1 MKILIAE
8 DDPLLCKA
16 YQKMF
21 SSALGLPENVFLA
34 KNGKEA
40 IDLIEKENPQLIL
53 LDLMMPEIDG
63 FGVLENLNK
72 SGKIDGITVFV
83 LTNLSN
89 DSDREKAMKL
99 GATDY
104 IIKSNV
110 TTKMIKNLLPT

>member
-21 SSALGLPENVFLA
+21 SSATGIAEDVVLA

-40 IDLIEKENPQLIL
+40 IDAIESNSPQLIL
-53 LDLMMPEIDG
+53 LDLMMPEVDG
-63 FGVLENLNK
+63 FGVLEHLN
-72 SGKIDGITVFV
+72 SNGKIDEVTVFV
-83 LTNLSN
+83 LSNLSN

-110 TTKMIKNLLPT
+110 TTKMIKNLLPV